1 MRRKLFLIIL
11 IIISF
16 GFFLADFAM
25 AAKPAGERGEEF
37 VREKLAT
44 ELDQN
49 YYKIINNVLV
59 ATDSYPNTAQ
69 IDHIVISDFGI
80 FCLETKDYSG
90 WIFGRA
96 DKQYW
101 TQFVNFK
108 RRKFYS
114 PLGQNYAH
122 VAAIKSLLQ
131 PLNIS
136 VSVYSFV
143 VFTDAGRIRVT
154 GASSVGYARDIVS
167 NIRAFDKKVITAEE
181 RDKIYQTIN
190 QANILDE
197 EARQTHIKKVSEIKE
212 AARLRTNR

>member
-1 MRRKLFLIIL
+1 MHRKLSLIIL
-11 IIISF
+11 IIINL
-16 GFFLADFAM
+16 GVLPADFAM

-37 VREKLAT
+37 VREKLAA

-154 GASSVGYARDIVS
+154 GASSVGYARD
-167 NIRAFDKKVITAEE
+167 KVITAEE